1 MNEDRVT
8 FSFLMCF
15 VKCTCSAKLTCN
27 RSANTL
33 VVVAHIVLCAVS
45 QPAALVIVAL
55 HVDLCVSSSRRSG
68 LVRVTLFPHSGGP
81 QEGSAA
87 QKRPHCT
94 RRLLTLWSV
103 GLSDCGF
110 VCLHI

>member
-55 HVDLCVSSSRRSG
+55 HMDLCVSSSRRSG
-68 LVRVTLFPHSGGP
+68 LVRVTLSPQRRATGGERRSKAAALHKTPLNIVVCWP
-81 QEGSAA
+81 Q
-87 QKRPHCT
+87 
-94 RRLLTLWSV
+94 
-103 GLSDCGF
+103 
-110 VCLHI
+110 